1 MKDDKAKRT
10 ILNDEPS
17 SPVKNKKG
25 GSLTI
30 DKGSQE
36 FERSPDSPLRLA
48 KRERI
53 GSYV

>member
-10 ILNDEPS
+10 INEES
-17 SPVKNKKG
+17 TSPLKNKKG

-30 DKGSQE
+30 DRGSQE

-48 KRERI
+48 KR
-53 GSYV
+53 